1 MSSLSFSF
9 EEVHGS
15 PSHNSF
21 VPQESTAKDVAGCDP
36 SMSFLPAHTCSV
48 CCHPPLVSQEPASC
62 SSTQQPPTLTRGV
75 SAGHMGCSRSHLSF
89 TAQQSSLSDLLAE
102 LKDVP

>member
-36 SMSFLPAHTCSV
+36 SMSFLPAHTYNRPPYITRTSTSPPSPVACAAILPLCPRSPLAAAV
-48 CCHPPLVSQEPASC
+48 PSSPPLLLEVS
-62 SSTQQPPTLTRGV
+62 V
-75 SAGHMGCSRSHLSF
+75 
-89 TAQQSSLSDLLAE
+89 LATWAAAA
-102 LKDVP
+102 PI